1 MAVLQSDIYPKAF
14 FLEEAVAGTLALQ
27 QKVAKYAQRNILP
40 LCSRWMEPALQV
52 PLPLHHFPNFLAA
65 IKELERGKSQRNFEE
80 VFSPKFHTDPL
91 KIMLKIKFLSVNQ
104 VQSRFK

>member
-40 LCSRWMEPALQV
+40 FCSRWMEPALQV

-65 IKELERGKSQRNFEE
+65 IKELERGKSQSIFED
-80 VFSPKFHTDPL
+80 VFSQERRPRLAHSPQKITKNIKTDG
-91 KIMLKIKFLSVNQ
+91 
-104 VQSRFK
+104 

>member
-40 LCSRWMEPALQV
+40 FCSRWMEPALQV

-65 IKELERGKSQRNFEE
+65 IKDLERGKSQSIFEE

-91 KIMLKIKFLSVNQ
+91 KIRAYNKF
-104 VQSRFK
+104 FKCKSGAK

>member
-40 LCSRWMEPALQV
+40 FCSRWMEPALQV

-65 IKELERGKSQRNFEE
+65 IKELERGKSHFSQSIFED
-80 VFSPKFHTDPL
+80 VFPPKFHTDPL
-91 KIMLKIKFLSVNQ
+91 KVRAYKKI
-104 VQSRFK
+104 